1 MPKMSMKFSANKLM
15 FFFALIVFRLVM
27 DLSYGLIVSDVFLY
41 DGFSYQ
47 VEIGQYLLSWIV
59 YFVGFGLVSD
69 RILKVGHYFFAMAL
83 LSLVCPLTSIYGMDA
98 ERPLLPVVVTIVALY
113 VIYFISRLSVFS
125 LRGLPVVAGG
135 NALAIG
141 LSLVFVV
148 FLVGWFLVSGARPNL
163 DFAEVYRFREENT
176 GLISGGF
183 LAYTNN
189 WTFQVFSIYLISY
202 ALYYKRYFYV
212 LVLALVQLYFFSIAS
227 HKSILFLPLLVF
239 GSWMYF
245 RYSNSLLVL
254 PVAFCVIILSTIL
267 SFYLFDDLWMS
278 SLLSRRVFFVPANLC
293 FVYFDFFSHNTQV
306 YWSNSVLSALSE
318 YPYGDLGVPYVIGDY
333 LGRAGMGANNGFVS
347 SGFAHAGLFGVF
359 LYAVLI
365 GLIVRL
371 INDMTFESMPI
382 WVAVAI
388 SVVPFRN
395 ILLSSDL
402 FTVMLTHG
410 FGVALLLIYLSRESR
425 AQKTSKSNLRCD

>member
-1 MPKMSMKFSANKLM
+1 MPKISMKTSANKLM

-27 DLSYGLIVSDVFLY
+27 DLSYGLVISDVFLY
-41 DGFSYQ
+41 EGFSSR
-47 VEIGQYLLSWIV
+47 VEIDQYFLSWIM
-59 YFVGFGLVSD
+59 YFVGFGFVSD

-113 VIYFISRLSVFS
+113 VIYFISRLNVFS

-135 NALAIG
+135 RSLAIG

-148 FLVGWFLVSGARPNL
+148 FLIGWFLVSGARPNL
-163 DFAEVYRFREENT
+163 DFTEVYKFREENT
-176 GLISGGF
+176 GLISGGL

-189 WTFQVFSIYLISY
+189 WTFQVFSIYLISF
-202 ALYYKRYFYV
+202 ALYYKKYFYV
-212 LVLALVQLYFFSIAS
+212 LVLLLVQLYFFSIAS
-227 HKSILFLPLLVF
+227 HKSILFLPFLVF

-267 SFYLFDDLWMS
+267 SFYLLDDIWMS

-318 YPYGDLGVPYVIGDY
+318 YPYGDLGVPFVIGEY
-333 LGRAGMGANNGFVS
+333 LGRVGMGANNGFVS

-359 LYAVLI
+359 LYAVFI

-371 INDMTFESMPI
+371 INDMTIENMPI

-388 SVVPFRN
+388 SVVPLRN

-410 FGVALLLIYLSRESR
+410 FGVALLLIYLSREST
-425 AQKTSKSNLRCD
+425 AQKTLKSNLRCG